1 MKKTN
6 NVKIDSLNNLNEF
19 YAEATSQLNVALIHW
34 EKIDEIIKKYLLK
47 SNSNN
52 NSNNTNNSGNN
63 VNSNNR
69 VNNSLLNGNKDN
81 ITNITS
87 NININVTNFNL
98 QEKTIEFHNCLINIK
113 SSVQQHY
120 LKMNDCL
127 KMIVS
132 KFIYFL

>member
-19 YAEATSQLNVALIHW
+19 YAEATSQLNVVLIHW

-47 SNSNN
+47 SNSNS
-52 NSNNTNNSGNN
+52 NSNNTNNI
-63 VNSNNR
+63 NSNNR
-69 VNNSLLNGNKDN
+69 GNNSLLNGNKDN

-87 NININVTNFNL
+87 NININITNFNL
-98 QEKTIEFHNCLINIK
+98 QEKTIEFHNCLVNIK
-113 SSVQQHY
+113 TSVQQHY

-132 KFIYFL
+132 FKNILF